1 MASVGK
7 RVARPDSLDK
17 VTGSAR
23 YIDDLSFGGMLFAA
37 VVRSPHAHARVRK
50 LSLSNARRME
60 GVHAVLTARDIRGA
74 NLIPLIQQDQP
85 MLADDEVRHIGE
97 AVVLIAAETRQQAE
111 DAARAVQVD
120 YEVLPA
126 TLSIEEGFK
135 NGEII
140 QHWKIRRGSPQD
152 IFSRSDVAIVEGTYH
167 TPYQE
172 HAYIETNGMIAVPET
187 DGGITVY
194 GSLQCPFY
202 VQKAVA
208 SITGLMM
215 NACRVIQTVTGGG
228 FGGKEDAPSL
238 PAAMVA
244 SLAQATGRPV
254 KYIMPRE
261 EDMQVMSK
269 RHPGKILSRM
279 AASRD
284 GKLLAIDVDYFLDSG
299 AYATLSPVVL
309 WRGINHAAGP
319 YRCEHARVDAYAI
332 RTHKIPCGAF
342 RGFGEPQIVFAQE
355 CQIDRLAEKLH
366 IDPLNF
372 REMNAL
378 ELGDVTLTGQR
389 LKESVGFK
397 ETIAEVKRASRY
409 EELRREI
416 ERENA
421 VSASNGRAGVGQ
433 RKRRGL
439 GLGCCYYGVGL
450 GARGGY
456 LNAAGASVVV
466 SADAS
471 VTVAVGTTEIGQG
484 MITVLSQIAADAIGC
499 PFEFIRILPPDTA
512 LVPDSGPT
520 VASRT
525 TLMSGNAIAD
535 ACRQIRERIIA
546 ACADFDFSK
555 AAEDHFHSS
564 SPEHT
569 TPKGSAKSAF
579 KDIVT
584 GSYRAGEENRSS
596 FDENTRA
603 AQVWKATI
611 RHCFQNMVQL
621 SAHGWAVPPQTTY
634 DTETGMGDVYVTYSH
649 TTNLAEVEV
658 DLETGEARVLR
669 VWTAHDVGKAI
680 NPQTGEGQIEGG
692 VIQGLGYALTEE
704 HILATRDSLPDA
716 RFRRADGSKGCNPG
730 RILNDQFSTYIIP
743 TAMDTPAI
751 HPILVEQSFS
761 YGPYGAK
768 GLGETPI
775 IAVAPAIVNA
785 IAHAT
790 GIHLMQIPATPERIW
805 EALRVRDK
813 STGSGKSEVRSQK
826 SGSKSQRSEV
836 RRRKSESRSQ

>member
-1 MASVGK
+1 MKG
-7 RVARPDSLDK
+7 
-17 VTGSAR
+17 
-23 YIDDLSFGGMLFAA
+23 
-37 VVRSPHAHARVRK
+37 VR
-50 LSLSNARRME
+50 
-60 GVHAVLTARDIRGA
+60 AVLTAHEIRGA
-74 NLIPLIQQDQP
+74 NLIPMIQQDQP
-85 MLADDEVRHIGE
+85 MLARDEVRHIGE
-97 AVVLIAAETRQQAE
+97 AVVLVAAETRQQAE
-111 DAARAVQVD
+111 EAARAVRVD
-120 YEVLPA
+120 YEELPA
-126 TLSIEEGFK
+126 ILSIEEGFK
-135 NGEII
+135 KGEII
-140 QHWKIRRGSPQD
+140 QHWKIRRGSPKD
-152 IFSRSDVAIVEGTYH
+152 IFSRSDVAVVEGTYL

-208 SITGLMM
+208 SITGLRM

-244 SLAQATGRPV
+244 ALAQSTGRPV

-269 RHPGKILSRM
+269 RHPGKIVSRM

-342 RGFGEPQIVFAQE
+342 RGFGQPQIVFAQE
-355 CQIDRLAEKLH
+355 CQIDRLAEKLGF
-366 IDPLNF
+366 DPLKF

-378 ELGDVTLTGQR
+378 ELGDETLTGQR

-397 ETIAEVKRASRY
+397 ETIDKVQRASRY
-409 EELRREI
+409 GELKQAI

-421 VSASNGRAGVGQ
+421 RSASNGGPGLGRG
-433 RKRRGL
+433 KRRGL

-466 SADAS
+466 SVDAS

-484 MITVLSQIAADAIGC
+484 MITVLSQITADAIGC
-499 PFEFIRILPPDTA
+499 PVEFVRILPPDTA

-535 ACRQIRERIIA
+535 ACRQIRERITA
-546 ACADFDFSK
+546 ACADFDFSRAVEGRTGSPSPERGSIK
-555 AAEDHFHSS
+555 SSAKTTFKEIVTESYRVGEEHRS
-564 SPEHT
+564 SP
-569 TPKGSAKSAF
+569 
-579 KDIVT
+579 
-584 GSYRAGEENRSS
+584 AG
-596 FDENTRA
+596 DARA
-603 AQVWKATI
+603 ALIWQAAI

-634 DTETGMGDVYVTYSH
+634 DTETGMGDVYVTYSY
-649 TTNLAEVEV
+649 TTNLVEVEV
-658 DLETGEARVLR
+658 DMETGETRVLK

-704 HILATRDSLPDA
+704 HLLATRESLSGP
-716 RFRRADGSKGCNPG
+716 RFRRSKGSEGYNPG

-743 TAMDTPAI
+743 TAMDMPEI
-751 HPILVEQSFS
+751 HPILVERPFS

-790 GIHLMQIPATPERIW
+790 GIRLMQIPATPERLW
-805 EALRVRDK
+805 EALQGRNK
-813 STGSGKSEVRSQK
+813 PMGNQKSEIKGRKAQIRSKRSSVRSQK
-826 SGSKSQRSEV
+826 VEP
-836 RRRKSESRSQ
+836 

>member
-1 MASVGK
+1 MASVGE
-7 RVARPDSLDK
+7 RVARPDSWDK

-37 VVRSPHAHARVRK
+37 VVRSPHAHARIRK
-50 LSLSNARRME
+50 LSLSKARRMP

-85 MLADDEVRHIGE
+85 MLASDEVQHIGE
-97 AVVLIAAETRQQAE
+97 AVALVAAETRQQAQ
-111 DAARAVQVD
+111 DAAGAIRVE
-120 YEVLPA
+120 YELLPS
-126 TLSIEEGFK
+126 TLTIEDGFRK
-135 NGEII
+135 GEVI
-140 QHWKIRRGSPQD
+140 QHWKIRRGTPQE
-152 IFSRSDVAIVEGTYH
+152 IFTRRDVVIVEETYR

-215 NACRVIQTVTGGG
+215 NACRVIQAVTGGG

-244 SLAQATGRPV
+244 ALAQATGRPV
-254 KYIMPRE
+254 KYILSRE

-269 RHPGKILSRM
+269 RHPGKIVCRT
-279 AASRD
+279 AASRS
-284 GKLLAIDVDYFLDSG
+284 GKLLAIDVDYYLDSG

-332 RTHKIPCGAF
+332 RTHKVPCGAF

-355 CQIDRLAEKLH
+355 CQMDQLAEKLGL
-366 IDPLNF
+366 DPLRF
-372 REMNAL
+372 REMNGL
-378 ELGDVTLTGQR
+378 ELGDVTLTGHR
-389 LKESVGFK
+389 LRESVGFK
-397 ETIAEVKRASRY
+397 ETIAEVRRASRY
-409 EELRREI
+409 EELKREI
-416 ERENA
+416 ERQNA
-421 VSASNGRAGVGQ
+421 ASDRNGGHGLRH

-439 GLGCCYYGVGL
+439 GIGCCYYGVGL
-450 GARGGY
+450 GARGGH
-456 LNAAGASVVV
+456 LNPAGASVVV

-499 PFEFIRILPPDTA
+499 PMEFIRILPPDTA

-535 ACRQIRERIIA
+535 ACRQIRQRMTA
-546 ACADFDFSK
+546 ACADYDFSK
-555 AAEDHFHSS
+555 I
-564 SPEHT
+564 PEIRRGST
-569 TPKGSAKSAF
+569 ARKNAGGTPPANITF

-584 GSYRAGEENRSS
+584 GSYTALGKNPIFSNEKSK
-596 FDENTRA
+596 A
-603 AQVWKATI
+603 ALFWKATVQ
-611 RHCFQNMVQL
+611 HCVQNMVQL

-634 DTETGMGDVYVTYSH
+634 DLETGMGDVYVTYSY

-658 DLETGEARVLR
+658 DEETGETRVLR

-692 VIQGLGYALTEE
+692 VVQGLGYALTEE
-704 HILATRDSLPDA
+704 HILAIQEPNSN
-716 RFRRADGSKGCNPG
+716 RRPPRSNGKDRPCPG

-743 TAMDTPAI
+743 TTMDIPEI
-751 HPILVEQSFS
+751 HPLLVEKSFS
-761 YGPYGAK
+761 YGPFGAK

-775 IAVAPAIVNA
+775 IAVAPAVVNA

-790 GIHLMQIPATPERIW
+790 GIRLSEIPTTPERVW
-805 EALRVRDK
+805 EALRGRGK
-813 STGSGKSEVRSQK
+813 LTGSYKSEVKSQK
-826 SGSKSQRSEV
+826 SKTRS
-836 RRRKSESRSQ
+836 RKGEIRS

>member
-1 MASVGK
+1 MASVGE
-7 RVARPDSLDK
+7 RVARPDALDK

-23 YIDDLSFGGMLFAA
+23 YIDDLAFGGMLFAA
-37 VVRSPHAHARVRK
+37 VVRSPHAHARIRN
-50 LSLSNARRME
+50 LSLSRARKME
-60 GVHAVLTARDIRGA
+60 GVHVVIAARDIRGA

-85 MLADDEVRHIGE
+85 MLAVDEVRHIGE
-97 AVVLIAAETRQQAE
+97 AVALVGAETRQQAE
-111 DAARAVQVD
+111 EAARAVKVD

-126 TLSIEEGFK
+126 TLSIEEGYK
-135 NGEII
+135 RGEII
-140 QHWKIRRGSPQD
+140 QHWKIRRGSPQE
-152 IFSRSDVAIVEGTYH
+152 IFSRKDVSVVEGTYF

-187 DGGITVY
+187 DGSITVY

-208 SITGLMM
+208 SVTGLMM

-254 KYIMPRE
+254 KYVMPRE

-269 RHPGKILSRM
+269 RHPGKIVSRM

-284 GKLLAIDVDYFLDSG
+284 GKLLAVDVDYFLDSG

-355 CQIDRLAEKLH
+355 CQIDRLAEKLG
-366 IDPLNF
+366 IDPLKF
-372 REMNAL
+372 REMNSL

-409 EELRREI
+409 EELRQEI

-421 VSASNGRAGVGQ
+421 VSTPDRRTGLRQ
-433 RKRRGL
+433 RRRRGL

-499 PFEFIRILPPDTA
+499 PLEFVRILPPDTA

-535 ACRQIRERIIA
+535 ACRQIRERITA
-546 ACADFDFSK
+546 ACADFDFSRAIENRRGSTSTGRK
-555 AAEDHFHSS
+555 LDG
-564 SPEHT
+564 T
-569 TPKGSAKSAF
+569 TAKINF
-579 KDIVT
+579 KDIVS
-584 GSYRAGEENRSS
+584 GSGAAGEENRSFS
-596 FDENTRA
+596 SETEKA
-603 AQVWKATI
+603 ALIWKATI
-611 RHCFQNMVQL
+611 QHCFQNMVQL

-634 DTETGMGDVYVTYSH
+634 DSETGMGDVYVTYSY

-658 DLETGEARVLR
+658 DMETGEARVLR
-669 VWTAHDVGKAI
+669 VWTAHDVGKVI

-692 VIQGLGYALTEE
+692 VVQGLGYALTEE
-704 HILATRDSLPDA
+704 HILADRESPPDP
-716 RFRRADGSKGCNPG
+716 RVRRADGRKGFNPG

-743 TAMDTPAI
+743 TAMDMPEI
-751 HPILVEQSFS
+751 HSIIVEKSFS
-761 YGPYGAK
+761 YGPSGAK

-790 GIHLMQIPATPERIW
+790 GIRLMRIPATPERIW
-805 EALRVRDK
+805 ETLVRRGK
-813 STGSGKSEVRSQK
+813 STGIHK
-826 SGSKSQRSEV
+826 SGSEG
-836 RRRKSESRSQ
+836 RSQM